1 MPITP
6 QDALKL
12 TSLEESLVFA
22 LENEIDLTLSNEYT
36 SQKIKVTYTPEGLIP
51 KRVIN
56 RIMHDYLDKGWD
68 VEFLPPLTPSKPRP
82 YFSFTCRD

>member
-51 KRVIN
+51 KKVIN
-56 RIMHDYLDKGWD
+56 KVIRDYSEAGWTVSFEKD
-68 VEFLPPLTPSKPRP
+68 QKESPTKHP
-82 YFSFTCRD
+82 YFSFCC